1 MYLGSNIKHLRN
13 RIGLTQ
19 EAFASAVGTTR
30 SALNNYEN
38 AMVLNPTADLLIA
51 FSKAFNISVDVL
63 LKIDLSKFSDKQLD
77 DLEKGNDAFTTGTKL
92 RVLATTVDANN
103 NENVELVNVRAR
115 AGYTNGYGDTE
126 YIKKLPVL
134 QLPFL
139 SKEKKYRV
147 FQITGDSMMPIPDK
161 SYIVGEYVQ
170 DLNEIKDGAACIIVT
185 LDDGVVFKM
194 VSNQLKKNKT
204 LLLSSLNPLYEPYEI
219 VANKVKEIWKFVH
232 YISAHLPEPV
242 MPNEALVSTVL
253 KLQREVHKLRK

>member
-13 RIGLTQ
+13 RIGVTQ
-19 EAFASAVGTTR
+19 EAFANAVGTTR

-38 AMVLNPTADLLIA
+38 AMVLNPTAELLIA

-77 DLEKGNDAFTTGTKL
+77 DLEKGYDVFTTGTKL

-103 NENVELVNVRAR
+103 NENGELVNVRAR

-161 SYIVGEYVQ
+161 SYIVCEYVQ
-170 DLNEIKDGAACIIVT
+170 NLNDIKDGAAYIIVT

-204 LLLSSLNPLYEPYEI
+204 LLLSSLNPLFEPYEI